1 MAILKKPEP
10 KKCKCG
16 LPAGTSAS
24 DLSMP
29 MGAARTLA
37 PSPEE
42 SAMRRE
48 MNKIQLDTMKADLRL
63 HNAQADLAEVTAAR
77 ARAELQHDLAGL
89 AKKAVR
95 K

>member
-10 KKCKCG
+10 KKCKCA

-24 DLSMP
+24 SLSML

-48 MNKIQLDTMKADLRL
+48 MNKIQLDTMKADLRK
-63 HNAQADLAEVTAAR
+63 HVAEADLAETNAKR
-77 ARAELQHDLAGL
+77 ASYEYGRSLR
-89 AKKAVR
+89 V
-95 K
+95 